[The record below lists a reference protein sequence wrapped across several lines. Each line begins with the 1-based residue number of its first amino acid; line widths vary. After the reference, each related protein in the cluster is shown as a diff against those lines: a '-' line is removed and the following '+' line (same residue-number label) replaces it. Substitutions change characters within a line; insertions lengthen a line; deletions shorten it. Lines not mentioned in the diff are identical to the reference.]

1 MNYFQ
6 FNSQTFLEENKQ
18 LFINAC
24 LINQTK
30 KISVI
35 FDKDG
40 YLFYLLTNYLQK
52 GFFIDFLYLQEC
64 LNDLIQKNQ
73 IDINLYSDCI

>member
-1 MNYFQ
+1 MHYFE
-6 FNSQTFLEENKQ
+6 FNSQTFLHENKQ

-30 KISVI
+30 KINVI
-35 FDKDG
+35 FDKDE
-40 YLFYLLTNYLQK
+40 YLFYLLTSYLKKGFFLDFVYLQK
-52 GFFIDFLYLQEC
+52 C
-64 LNDLIQKNQ
+64 LNHVIDENK